1 MSKLLCYYH
10 GLFIWF
16 GRLGLDLTYGHLL
29 TVYLILFLRPLAL
42 TLYYRKASC
51 CDDSE
56 NRQWHWIWFPT
67 VFYIAHKLHQCHHF
81 PILMQIS
88 LYLTTN
94 LHSTS
99 LLQWFWLQWSPGP
112 YHCNLAP
119 LSFVPH
125 VHFPSGIHHIP
136 FQDHSIQA
144 ENATS
149 IEIQAHGY

>member
-1 MSKLLCYYH
+1 MLLSWT
-10 GLFIWF
+10 F
-16 GRLGLDLTYGHLL
+16 
-29 TVYLILFLRPLAL
+29 YLIWEAWSRFDLWSSINCVSDPFLETSCLDSL
-42 TLYYRKASC
+42 LQKSFMSWWFRKQ
-51 CDDSE
+51 
-56 NRQWHWIWFPT
+56 QWHWIWFPT

-136 FQDHSIQA
+136 FQDHSIQT